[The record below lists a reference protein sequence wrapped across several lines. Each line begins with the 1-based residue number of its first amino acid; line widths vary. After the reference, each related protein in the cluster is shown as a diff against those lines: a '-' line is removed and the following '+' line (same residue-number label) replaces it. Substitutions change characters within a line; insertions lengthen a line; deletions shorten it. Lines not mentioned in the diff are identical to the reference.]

1 MKKLLKEYRTY
12 PDNSFDASLLFLY
25 HNNDIRMEFNYTLY
39 YETRKA
45 SQIESTSIDLTESP
59 LLNRQLECQN
69 TGDIYNIECVVL
81 EYYAGGWFMKLL
93 IEHDGSHGVIFWENI
108 SSFAES
114 IDNSVYKAHRDF
126 KLI

>member
-12 PDNSFDASLLFLY
+12 SDNSFDKSLIFL
-25 HNNDIRMEFNYTLY
+25 HHKDDIRMEFNHTLH
-39 YETRKA
+39 YETRKVK
-45 SQIESTSIDLTESP
+45 QVESTSIDLAESP

-69 TGDIYNIECVVL
+69 TGYIYNIESVKL

-114 IDNSVYKAHRDF
+114 IDNSVYKAHQTF